1 MKIKNIQIKSIEGDT
16 ALTEIMFEIAS
27 ARAEKI
33 ELLRFDLDDRVEGYS
48 KLLSF
53 VIRKLKNMK
62 QRGQIQFFALD
73 DSFERN
79 STEAVFLLNKYPEYF
94 ENIQVNEPKGYIYV
108 KI

>member
-1 MKIKNIQIKSIEGDT
+1 MKIKNIQIKSVEGDT

-33 ELLRFDLDDRVEGYS
+33 ELLRLNLNERAEGYS

-53 VIRKLKNMK
+53 VIRKLKYMK
-62 QRGQIQFFALD
+62 QKGQIQFFALA